1 MSLKCGQS
9 CILCNI
15 LDYGKS
21 RCGTTQE
28 CETLMGL
35 GCISD
40 DILNSTSFDK
50 WFIWLLK
57 TFDICNCLFSPLS
70 ISLFAVS
77 WLTKVESDPL
87 SNKAFVLTLKLSFD
101 KITGIS
107 FMMTVN

>member
-50 WFIWLLK
+50 
-57 TFDICNCLFSPLS
+57 
-70 ISLFAVS
+70 
-77 WLTKVESDPL
+77 
-87 SNKAFVLTLKLSFD
+87 
-101 KITGIS
+101 
-107 FMMTVN
+107 